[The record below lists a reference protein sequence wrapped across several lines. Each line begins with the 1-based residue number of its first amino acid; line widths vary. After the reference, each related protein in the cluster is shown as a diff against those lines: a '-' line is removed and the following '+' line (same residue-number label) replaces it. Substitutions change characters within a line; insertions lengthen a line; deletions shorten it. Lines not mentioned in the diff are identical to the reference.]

1 MELARFIESLFPL
14 IDQDEKKAE
23 KIANDLIANYEDL
36 FANTFIR

>member
-14 IDQDEKKAE
+14 IDQDEKAE

-36 FANTFIR
+36 FANVS